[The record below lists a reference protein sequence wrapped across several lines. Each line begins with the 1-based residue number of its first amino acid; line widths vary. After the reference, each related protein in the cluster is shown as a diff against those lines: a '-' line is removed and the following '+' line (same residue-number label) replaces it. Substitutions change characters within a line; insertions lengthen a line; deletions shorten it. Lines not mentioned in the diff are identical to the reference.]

1 MIDLRPTIEPKS
13 DQLNA
18 DCLLSGP
25 MTIRVTEVSLN
36 DSSDQPVAIHYEGD
50 NGRPFKPCKSM
61 RRVLVKA
68 WGADGHKYIG
78 KSMTLFCDPDVT
90 FGGSKVGGI
99 RISHVS
105 DIERPFAMALTT
117 TRSKR
122 SQYSVQPL
130 IVSKSAHPPVASNVE
145 QEARNAA
152 AKGMA
157 ALKTF
162 WESIPGKQKRALQ
175 TLMDDLKKV
184 AVRVDEDAAG
194 QEEASEPKPSDAN
207 SSNHDDYGDF

>member
-13 DQLNA
+13 DRQNA
-18 DCLLSGP
+18 DDFLSGP
-25 MTIRVTEVSLN
+25 RTIHVREVKLKPGE
-36 DSSDQPVAIHYEGD
+36 DQPVAIYFDGD
-50 NGRPFKPCKSM
+50 ENKPFYPCKSM

-68 WGADGHKYIG
+68 WGADGHKYAG

-90 FGGSKVGGI
+90 FGGAKVGGI

-130 IVSKSAHPPVASNVE
+130 VASKVAPDDLE
-145 QEARNAA
+145 SVKKEVRAAA

-162 WESIPGKQKRALQ
+162 WENIPGKQKRALQ
-175 TLMDDLKKV
+175 SLMDELKKK
-184 AVRVDEDAAG
+184 AAEVDEAAVEREDETPEDA
-194 QEEASEPKPSDAN
+194 
-207 SSNHDDYGDF
+207 SSSHDEYGDF

>member
-1 MIDLRPTIEPKS
+1 MIDLRPTIEPRS

-18 DCLLSGP
+18 DCLLAGP
-25 MTIRVTEVSLN
+25 LTIKVTEVAIN
-36 DSSDQPVAIHYEGD
+36 DGGEQPVAIHYEGE
-50 NGRPFKPCKSM
+50 NGRPFRPCKSM

-68 WGADGHKYIG
+68 WGADGRKYVG

-90 FGGSKVGGI
+90 FGGAKVGGI

-130 IVSKSAHPPVASNVE
+130 VASKSAPDDLESVKK
-145 QEARNAA
+145 EARAAA

-162 WESIPGKQKRALQ
+162 WE
-175 TLMDDLKKV
+175 
-184 AVRVDEDAAG
+184 
-194 QEEASEPKPSDAN
+194 N
-207 SSNHDDYGDF
+207 